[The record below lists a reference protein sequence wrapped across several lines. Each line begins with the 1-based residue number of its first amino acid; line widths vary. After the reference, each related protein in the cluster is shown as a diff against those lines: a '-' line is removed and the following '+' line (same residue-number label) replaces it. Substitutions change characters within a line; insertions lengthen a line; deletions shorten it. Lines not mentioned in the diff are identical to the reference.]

1 MSLLL
6 YILIHFAAGLLGW
19 LWAEVRGLRE
29 GVDRL
34 LAEREEAR
42 R

>member
-6 YILIHFAAGLLGW
+6 YVVIHFAAGLLGW
-19 LWAEVRGLRE
+19 LWAEVRGPRE
-29 GVDRL
+29 DVDRL
-34 LAEREEAR
+34 LAGREEAR